1 MTTDRAAIRRSSVEF
16 DGGSYVSMDAWRRSC
31 DTDLRFFLSSAS
43 RSKRS
48 GDWWGCGRGWRRCG
62 WRSGRRGGWRA
73 RRRCDWKRRKRTSLL
88 SPSLRLLSPPLL
100 PSLLTP
106 TRTSRASAAGRT
118 EVSRVTTFWPNAPR
132 VCSAS
137 PSNVCSPGVSR
148 ARRHS
153 AADGAR
159 LLRGH
164 RSIGAITAAKCPMTK
179 RQAIPHFEA
188 LALVATDGAPR
199 RMRASP

>member
-31 DTDLRFFLSSAS
+31 DTDLRFFLSGAS

-62 WRSGRRGGWRA
+62 WRSGWRGGWRG
-73 RRRCDWKRRKRTSLL
+73 RRRCDWKRRERTSLL

-106 TRTSRASAAGRT
+106 TRTSGASATGRT
-118 EVSRVTTFWPNAPR
+118 EVSRVTTF
-132 VCSAS
+132 SAER
-137 PSNVCSPGVSR
+137 PARLLRIALVCSPGGSR

-153 AADGAR
+153 AADGAP

-164 RSIGAITAAKCPMTK
+164 WSIGAITAAKYPMTQREPSHTSK
-179 RQAIPHFEA
+179 PS
-188 LALVATDGAPR
+188 L
-199 RMRASP
+199 